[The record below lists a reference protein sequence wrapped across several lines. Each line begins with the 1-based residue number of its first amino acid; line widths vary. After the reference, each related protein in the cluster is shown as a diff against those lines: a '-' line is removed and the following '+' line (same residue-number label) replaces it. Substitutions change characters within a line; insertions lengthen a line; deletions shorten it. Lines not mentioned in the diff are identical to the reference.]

1 VLLQNYTCAAGSEAA
16 PAAIGAVAL
25 LFDASCVLEFYRNT
39 LDFLPDI
46 TLQYSFNY
54 SASEMLAYDSPNLLG
69 HHFFGNSTTAQFD
82 LNTKEHSF
90 GHLFAK
96 KIASVNAPA
105 DAPLGQSGV
114 TTGAV
119 PWLLLQTEA
128 PSTGNITSV
137 YRIETAGGNPPAN
150 CTGKA
155 ETLSVQYAALY
166 AFYS

>member
-1 VLLQNYTCAAGSEAA
+1 VLLQNYTCAAGSQAA

-25 LFDASCVLEFYRNT
+25 LFDASCVLQFYRNT

-46 TLQYSFNY
+46 ALQYSFNY
-54 SASEMLAYDSPNLLG
+54 SAGEMLAYDSPNLLG

-90 GHLFAK
+90 GHINAM
-96 KIASVNAPA
+96 KIGSVNAPA

-119 PWLLLQTEA
+119 PWLLLQPEST
-128 PSTGNITSV
+128 STGNITSI
-137 YRIETAGGNPPAN
+137 YRIVTAGGAAPAN

-155 ETLSVQYAALY
+155 ETLSVQYAAIY
-166 AFYS
+166 AFFS